1 MFPAITIATNA
12 LAVQSQKLGGIA
24 SSVASIGA
32 TPAGGAQSP
41 DGTTPVRVGSLPV
54 GDPMESMVSL
64 KEVEMAYRMNA
75 AVISTAFD
83 MFDALLDAV
92 DPAQGR

>member
-1 MFPAITIATNA
+1 
-12 LAVQSQKLGGIA
+12 
-24 SSVASIGA
+24 
-32 TPAGGAQSP
+32 
-41 DGTTPVRVGSLPV
+41 
-54 GDPMESMVSL
+54 
-64 KEVEMAYRMNA
+64 MAYRMNA